1 MQLRCRDA
9 LQIIKLKRKE
19 VGVIDIYF
27 FFIDKFFLK
36 ISKITIDFIHL
47 MMYNYKYKGGEKVG
61 KKQNKKE
68 DSKQETL
75 LKLSIIL
82 ALVQLIKTI
91 IELIAKIF

>member
-1 MQLRCRDA
+1 MKKNNKLLIGLLTIVILAVIGLSAYAYQKQQA
-9 LQIIKLKRKE
+9 LNSNKP
-19 VGVIDIYF
+19 
-27 FFIDKFFLK
+27 
-36 ISKITIDFIHL
+36 
-47 MMYNYKYKGGEKVG
+47 KVE
-61 KKQNKKE
+61 NKKE

>member
-1 MQLRCRDA
+1 MKKNSKLLIGLLTIVILAVIGLSAYAYQKQQA
-9 LQIIKLKRKE
+9 LNSNKP
-19 VGVIDIYF
+19 
-27 FFIDKFFLK
+27 
-36 ISKITIDFIHL
+36 
-47 MMYNYKYKGGEKVG
+47 KVE
-61 KKQNKKE
+61 NKKE